1 MNGFGSPNLL
11 ATLALALYPL
21 FILGLFLKYRPGI
34 AVLWSLVIAELLL
47 PPLYQL
53 PISPSWL
60 DKWTIPALTVGLL
73 SALWAPGQLRRA
85 RPFRGVEAI
94 FLFGLLAYLMA
105 FLTNRAPL
113 KYGPRMVA
121 AQTAQDLLGDSLRF
135 FLDPWIAFFLGRA
148 FFKTSRDLRD
158 LYRILAVS
166 FLAFSLLILFE
177 VRMSPVLN
185 QKIYGYATNFF
196 ALTIRW
202 GGYRPVVFFK
212 DGLPLAAYVVIC
224 VIATTAMARARMRV
238 NGIPTTAICLYSF
251 LVLVLCKST
260 GAIGYGLLIAPIVY
274 FLPPR
279 TAYRFAAAIGVFF
292 LIYPVI
298 RYSNIISMKDIAG
311 LFTGLS
317 ADRAESLLYRFDMED
332 GMIKHA
338 SDHSH
343 LLWGWGN
350 WGRNLAYNPED
361 GTQISIPDGRVIITI
376 TAHGV
381 VGFYSYFI
389 PLVYAIVRAGK
400 SIRRIR
406 SKRDRILLSAL
417 ALNCAVAVFDLIVNS
432 YFAPL
437 HMLLLGALY
446 SLPSA
451 IVAEEATAGEPMVD
465 ELEPLRVPVAAG
477 RS

>member
-1 MNGFGSPNLL
+1 MGSFGSPNLL

-21 FILGLFLKYRPGI
+21 FILGLFMKYRPGI
-34 AVLWSLVIAELLL
+34 AVLWSLLIAELLL

-53 PISPSWL
+53 PITPSWL
-60 DKWTIPALTVGLL
+60 DKATLPALTVGVL
-73 SALWAPGQLRRA
+73 SVFWAPGQLRRA
-85 RPFRGVEAI
+85 KPFRGVEAI

-113 KYGPRMVA
+113 KYGPRIVQG
-121 AQTAQDLLGDSLRF
+121 QTPQDLLGDSLRF

-158 LYRILAVS
+158 LYRVLTVS

-185 QKIYGYATNFF
+185 QRIYGYATNFF

-224 VIATTAMARARMRV
+224 VIATTAMAKARMRV
-238 NGIPTTAICLYSF
+238 NSIPTMAICVYAF
-251 LVLVLCKST
+251 VVLVACKST
-260 GAIGYGLLIAPIVY
+260 GAIGYGLLMAPIVY

-279 TAYRFAAAIGVFF
+279 TAHRFAAAIAIFF

-298 RYSNIISMKDIAG
+298 RYSGIVKMKDIAG

-317 ADRAESLLYRFDMED
+317 AERSESLLYRFDMED
-332 GMIKHA
+332 GMIEYA
-338 SDHSH
+338 RAHSH

-350 WGRNLAYNPED
+350 WGRNLAYNQD
-361 GTQISIPDGRVIITI
+361 GTQISVPDGRVIITI
-376 TAHGV
+376 TAHGII
-381 VGFYSYFI
+381 GFYSYFI
-389 PLVYAIVRAGK
+389 PIVYTIVRSGK
-400 SIRRIR
+400 YIRRIR
-406 SKRDRILLSAL
+406 SKGDRILLCAL
-417 ALNCAVAVFDLIVNS
+417 ALNCSVALFDLIVNS
-432 YFAPL
+432 YFTPF
-437 HMLLLGALY
+437 HLLLVGALF
-446 SLPSA
+446 SLPPA
-451 IVAEEATAGEPMVD
+451 IAAQEAAAREPMVD
-465 ELEPLRVPVAAG
+465 DYESFRNPVTAQRV
-477 RS
+477 

>member
-1 MNGFGSPNLL
+1 MSSFGSPNLL

-34 AVLWSLVIAELLL
+34 AVLWSLIIAELLL

-53 PISPSWL
+53 PITPSWL
-60 DKWTIPALTVGLL
+60 DKETLPALTVGVLA
-73 SALWAPGQLRRA
+73 ALWAPGQLKRA
-85 RPFRGVEAI
+85 KPFRGIEAI
-94 FLFGLLAYLMA
+94 FLLGLLAYFMA
-105 FLTNRAPL
+105 FLTNRAPM
-113 KYGPRMVA
+113 KYGPRIVA
-121 AQTAQDLLGDSLRF
+121 AMTSADFLADFLRF

-148 FFKTSRDLRD
+148 LFKTSRDLRD
-158 LYRILAVS
+158 IYRILTVS

-185 QKIYGYATNFF
+185 QRIYGYATNFF

-202 GGYRPVVFFK
+202 GGFRPVVFFR

-224 VIATTAMARARMRV
+224 LIAATAMARARMRV
-238 NGIPTTAICLYSF
+238 HNIPPLALCIYSLF
-251 LVLVLCKST
+251 VLVACKST
-260 GAIGYGLLIAPIVY
+260 GAIGYGLVIAPIVY
-274 FLPPR
+274 FLRPR
-279 TAYRFAAAIGVFF
+279 TAYRLAAAIGIFF
-292 LIYPVI
+292 LIYPAI
-298 RYSNIISMKDIAG
+298 RYSNIIKMKDIAG

-332 GMIKHA
+332 GMIA
-338 SDHSH
+338 YAQAHSH

-350 WGRNLAYNPED
+350 WGRNLAYNPDD
-361 GTQISIPDGRVIITI
+361 GSQISIPDGRVIITI
-376 TAHGV
+376 TAHGII
-381 VGFYSYFI
+381 GFYSYFI
-389 PLVYAIVRAGK
+389 PLVWAIIRAGK

-417 ALNCAVAVFDLIVNS
+417 ALNCAVAIFDLIVNS

-437 HMLLLGALY
+437 HMLLLGALF

-451 IVAEEATAGEPMVD
+451 IVAEEAAAGEPTVD
-465 ELEPLRVPVAAG
+465 DVEPIPIPVAAQ
-477 RS
+477 RR